1 MNSRRKLVVA
11 LGVGALNA
19 QRGAFAQQAGKIWRI
34 GFLGFA
40 SRPASI
46 DSHVFGG
53 FPRGMR
59 ELGYVEGKN
68 LSIEWRF
75 ADGQRERLAELAA
88 ELVRLKVDVIVV
100 SASSATIAAQSATAA
115 IPIVFAAVN
124 DPVSQEMV
132 KSLARPGGNIT
143 GRANITDDLGPK
155 RMELL
160 LGMLP
165 KVSRMAVLVDSSGAV
180 QGRAG
185 ELLPAAAQKRRV
197 TLVRLEAGTPQEIE
211 RAFATMVR
219 EKVGALIVLFTPLFN
234 QQRNQIAELAAKHKL
249 PTVTGDRG
257 FVEAGCLMSYGASL
271 TDDFHRLASYV
282 DKIFKGAKPSDL
294 PVEQPTRFELV
305 INDKTARSLGLKV
318 TPELLL
324 QADKVIE

>member
-1 MNSRRKLVVA
+1 M
-11 LGVGALNA
+11 
-19 QRGAFAQQAGKIWRI
+19 AG
-34 GFLGFA
+34 GQC
-40 SRPASI
+40 
-46 DSHVFGG
+46 
-53 FPRGMR
+53 PR
-59 ELGYVEGKN
+59 
-68 LSIEWRF
+68 
-75 ADGQRERLAELAA
+75 
-88 ELVRLKVDVIVV
+88 
-100 SASSATIAAQSATAA
+100 ATTA

-124 DPVSQEMV
+124 DPVSQGII

-165 KVSRMAVLVDSSGAV
+165 KVTRMAVLVDSSGAAQV
-180 QGRAG
+180 RTGDSLQ
-185 ELLPAAAQKRRV
+185 AAAQKRGVAMVRV
-197 TLVRLEAGTPQEIE
+197 EAGSPQEIE
-211 RAFATMVR
+211 RAFAGMAR
-219 EKVGALIVLFTPLFN
+219 EKIGALIVSFTPLFN
-234 QQRNQIAELAAKHKL
+234 QQRNQIAELAAKHRL

-271 TDDFHRLASYV
+271 TDDFHRLATYV

-305 INDKTARSLGLKV
+305 INEKTAKLLGLKV